1 MKGLDDSVAFEDAG
15 RSGGFSFASGEYD
28 AAKSITLDEFDD
40 VKTVFWFLEGLSKL
54 GQAADGVTVDFID
67 DKVVL

>member
-40 VKTVFWFLEGLSKL
+40 VKTVFWFLEGLSKF
-54 GQAADGVTVDFID
+54 GQAADAMAVDFVD